1 MNSEL
6 ALLVD
11 IGSTYT
17 KMISVDIGRNLV
29 VGRSAAP
36 STVGRGVQHGLLEAL
51 RRLTGEP
58 VSSLKEGLSPF
69 GHLFASSS
77 AAGGLRMVVIGLVAS
92 LTVEAGR
99 RTALGAGAK
108 VIGGFGDKLGP
119 QEISR
124 IEELSPDI
132 ILLAGGTDG
141 GDRDTILHNAMAVAL
156 SKICCP
162 VVASG
167 NRECAGEVAH
177 ILQSGRK
184 EVRTAENVM
193 PDLLKLNP
201 VSAGKEIRD
210 VFFERITE
218 AKGLEVVKQW
228 FPVIMPTPMAVLQ
241 GASILSQG
249 TSDAPGLGELIVL
262 DVGGATTDVHSIA
275 WGKPK
280 HGGVVMEGLEEPFAK
295 RTVEGDL
302 GIRCNASTIVGH
314 MGLPAVQEELGCFA
328 GDSGPSS
335 EAELLHHVNL
345 LSRDTTRLPETPWE
359 REVDF
364 ALASVCLRIALN
376 RHAGRMIGEI
386 HSSMAMKPFLI
397 QRGKDLREV
406 PHLIGTGGIFS
417 YQERAADLLR
427 RSLQNQ
433 GDGVLSPVS
442 PALHLDSGYLLW
454 AAGLLQEAAPGTAF
468 AIARES
474 LRRVE

>member
-1 MNSEL
+1 MSEL

-17 KMISVDIGRNLV
+17 KMISVDIVHNLV

-36 STVGRGVQHGLLEAL
+36 STVSEGVQHGILAAL
-51 RRLTGEP
+51 TNLTGEP
-58 VSSLKEGLSPF
+58 VGSLEEGFSPF
-69 GHLFASSS
+69 RYLLASSS
-77 AAGGLRMVVIGLVAS
+77 AAGGLRTVVIGVVVS

-99 RTALGAGAK
+99 RAALGAGAK
-108 VIGGFGDKLGP
+108 VIGGFADKLGA

-141 GDRDTILHNAMAVAL
+141 GDRETILHNAATLAA
-156 SKICCP
+156 SGISCP
-162 VVASG
+162 VVVAG
-167 NRECAGEVAH
+167 NRECTREVAR
-177 ILQSGRK
+177 ILRSGRK
-184 EVRTAENVM
+184 EAKTAENVM

-201 VSAGKEIRD
+201 ISAGREIRD

-218 AKGLEVVKQW
+218 AKGLDVVKQW
-228 FPVIMPTPMAVLQ
+228 FEVVMPTPMAVLQ
-241 GASILSQG
+241 GASLLSRGTNG
-249 TSDAPGLGELIVL
+249 TSGMGELVVL

-275 WGKPK
+275 RGKPK
-280 HGGVVMEGLEEPFAK
+280 HPGVVFEGLEEPFAK

-302 GIRCNASTIVGH
+302 GIRCNAGTIVSH
-314 MGLPAVQEELGCFA
+314 MGLPAVQEELWYFA
-328 GDSGPSS
+328 GDSEAPS
-335 EAELLHHVNL
+335 EAEFVRQIDL
-345 LSRDTTRLPETPWE
+345 LSRDTTHLPQTPWE
-359 REVDF
+359 RQVDF
-364 ALASVCLRIALN
+364 ALASVCLRTALN
-376 RHAGRMIGEI
+376 RHAGRLIGEI
-386 HSSMAMKPFLI
+386 YSTMALRPYLI

-406 PHLIGTGGIFS
+406 PHLLGTGGIFS

-427 RSLQNQ
+427 RVLQNQ

-442 PALHLDSGYLLW
+442 PALFVDSGYLLW
-454 AAGLLQEAAPGTAF
+454 AAGLLQETAPEAAF